1 MLKKVP
7 RDVALRCW
15 PDLAA
20 KSSHAGV
27 DVDGLACHLPRPTA
41 YSRQTIGRDFL
52 RGAVLFH
59 CVAMGGDALLGVV
72 KPRVWIFVEVLIG
85 CVPVS

>member
-27 DVDGLACHLPRPTA
+27 DVDGLACHLPHPMTF
-41 YSRQTIGRDFL
+41 SR
-52 RGAVLFH
+52 
-59 CVAMGGDALLGVV
+59 
-72 KPRVWIFVEVLIG
+72 
-85 CVPVS
+85 